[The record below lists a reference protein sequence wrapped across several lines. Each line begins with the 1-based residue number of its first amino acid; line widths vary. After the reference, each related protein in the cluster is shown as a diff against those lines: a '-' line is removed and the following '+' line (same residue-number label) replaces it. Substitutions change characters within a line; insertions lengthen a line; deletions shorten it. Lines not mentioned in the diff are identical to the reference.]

1 MTKFYSLLF
10 ALLMSTA
17 LLAQSPP
24 QSFSYQTVIRDDG
37 FNVMANQEVVLRLS
51 ILEDEPQGLMVY
63 QEKHVETTSAIGLVN
78 LFIGEGNIS
87 SGSFEDIDWANHTYF
102 LQVEIDFNGDNAF
115 VIMGT
120 SQLRSV
126 PYALYALNAGN
137 TDAGSVGPQGE
148 QGEQGIQGEQGLPGT
163 NGQDGNDGVDGAQG
177 ETGAQGP
184 IGLTGPQGEQGIQGL
199 PGFPGTNGQDGS
211 DGIDGID
218 AVVDYDSLSN
228 LISVDSTFIT
238 NVGGGTSSSAS
249 NATIDSLSQVVSNLD
264 SALNAL
270 TSLFVFGCTDNLSAN
285 YNSSANWDDGSC
297 DYNPQVAI
305 GDEYQ
310 GGIIFHIFEQGD
322 LGYIEGQTHGLI
334 AASVDYANGLVFGCY
349 GIAVDGADGIA
360 IGTGNQNTIDIY
372 NSPCLTQN
380 DAAAICYDLN
390 LSGYNDWFL
399 PSIGE
404 LGDMYLN
411 IGQGNFL
418 GLDNVGNFDNTIYL
432 SSSEVSA
439 NSAYMQNF
447 ENGNQEVVLKNGA
460 VKVRAVR
467 AF

>member
-1 MTKFYSLLF
+1 M
-10 ALLMSTA
+10 
-17 LLAQSPP
+17 
-24 QSFSYQTVIRDDG
+24 
-37 FNVMANQEVVLRLS
+37 
-51 ILEDEPQGLMVY
+51 
-63 QEKHVETTSAIGLVN
+63 VN

-115 VIMGT
+115 IIMGT

-148 QGEQGIQGEQGLPGT
+148 QGIQGETGEQGLPGFPGT

-418 GLDNVGNFDNTIYL
+418 GLNNVGNFDNTIYL

-447 ENGNQEVVLKNGA
+447 ANGNQEVVLKNGA